1 MLLTERDSFMFLEQV
16 RPCFERQGGH
26 ALLTVLARNW
36 PNPRL
41 VSFLEGGHTDATKA
55 ALMCLSLAGTMDE
68 SAPIVRK
75 LADADPM
82 VATFAEHAIWAIWL
96 RAGDRFANNNLN
108 LAMEQIMQD
117 AYASAIRTLDAI
129 VSSSPGFAEAYHQR
143 AAARYLAGHVSLAM
157 QDCKATLKLNPQHF
171 SAMTFQGHCN
181 AIRGHRGQAVAMYE
195 EALRIHPRYEPAH
208 RAIAYVRGTA
218 DSATPL
224 PYHILQRG
232 SNLS

>member
-1 MLLTERDSFMFLEQV
+1 MLLTERDSFTFLEQV
-16 RPCFERQGGH
+16 QPCFERQDGQ
-26 ALLTVLARNW
+26 ALLMVLWRNW
-36 PNPRL
+36 PNSRL
-41 VSFLEGGHTDATKA
+41 VSFLENGHTDATKA
-55 ALMCLSLAGTMDE
+55 ALMCLSLTGTMHE

-75 LADADPM
+75 LGDTDPM
-82 VATFAEHAIWAIWL
+82 VATFAEHAIWSIWF
-96 RAGDRFANNNLN
+96 RAGDRFANNNLG
-108 LAMEQIMQD
+108 LAVEQVMQD

-195 EALRIHPRYEPAH
+195 EALRVHPRYEPAH

-218 DSATPL
+218 DSATAPH
-224 PYHILQRG
+224 PHVRHIDR
-232 SNLS
+232 NLS